1 MNALKLE
8 KRVLKLIYL
17 LCLLLFTNLAI
28 LEKPLNTKALI
39 MGVSLCLIIGFSHY
53 LIRRFYPDG
62 DKFLLIFS
70 SILAVVGI
78 AVLFRINPSMAIK
91 QLVWVILGIVCY
103 IVIVVALPDLKSF
116 AKYKR
121 YYMIVTLILMPMA
134 LIYSLIFNTSTNG
147 AMNWVYFMGGK
158 FAFQPSEFGKIS
170 LVLYLASALESYEN
184 KNILK
189 EDFKQ
194 LIEPAVIVTYS
205 LICMVLQTDLGST
218 LIFFGISVT
227 MLYIATSKKKYVFTC
242 LGLSVVGALGAYSV
256 FSHVKKRVMIWLDPW
271 KYATDE
277 GYQLVQG
284 LYAISS
290 GGLFGVGLG
299 NGYPDLIFA
308 SESDF
313 IFAVICEEFGII
325 FAIGL
330 MIIYFLLFYRGIR
343 IAFTTTDKFSQLI
356 VVGFSTMIA
365 CQTLVIIGGI
375 FTVIPL
381 TGITL
386 PLISY
391 GGSSMLTIFFAL
403 GILQKISEGN

>member
-1 MNALKLE
+1 MNKTLKLE

-17 LCLLLFTNLAI
+17 LCLLLFTNLG
-28 LEKPLNTKALI
+28 LLQKPFDTKALI
-39 MGVSLCLIIGFSHY
+39 IGVVLCIIIGFSHY
-53 LIRRFYPDG
+53 LIRRFYPEG

-78 AVLFRINPSMAIK
+78 AVLYRIDSSLALK
-91 QLVWVILGIVCY
+91 QLVWAVLGIVAY
-103 IVIVVALPDLKSF
+103 ITIVVAMPDLKSF
-116 AKYKR
+116 AGYKKI
-121 YYMIVTLILMPMA
+121 YMILTLVLMPMG
-134 LIYSLIFNTSTNG
+134 LIFGLVTGIRTNG
-147 AMNWVYFMGGK
+147 AMNWVYLGPIS
-158 FAFQPSEFGKIS
+158 FQPSEFGKIA
-170 LVLYLASALESYEN
+170 LVLYLSSALIKYES
-184 KNILK
+184 KNVIK

-194 LIEPAVIVTYS
+194 LIEPALVVMFS
-205 LICMVLQTDLGST
+205 LVCMVLQTDLGST

-242 LGLSVVGALGAYSV
+242 LGLSVVGALGAYGV
-256 FSHVKKRVMIWLDPW
+256 FGHVQRRVKVWLDPW
-271 KYATDE
+271 QYAHDE
-277 GYQLVQG
+277 GYQIVQG
-284 LYAISS
+284 LYAIAS
-290 GGLFGVGLG
+290 GGLSGVGLG

-325 FAIGL
+325 FAVGL

-343 IAFTTTDKFSQLI
+343 IAFVTNDEFSQLAA
-356 VVGFSTMIA
+356 VGFSTMIA

-391 GGSSMLTIFFAL
+391 GGSSMLTMFFAL
-403 GILQKISEGN
+403 GILQKISEA